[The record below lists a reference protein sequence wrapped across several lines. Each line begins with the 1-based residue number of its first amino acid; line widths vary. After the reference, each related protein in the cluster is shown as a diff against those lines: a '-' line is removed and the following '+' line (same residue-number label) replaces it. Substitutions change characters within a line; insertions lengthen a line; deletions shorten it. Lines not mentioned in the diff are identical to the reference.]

1 MKRIVNKKIHTLFGT
16 GGGVVKRCICTK
28 RNTEQMQSTDITR
41 LCLRL
46 RHQGKTTCQTPHLTA
61 DIVSALSKKGDEVR
75 ATSVNTKSITLT
87 INGQEVC
94 IRAQSAEA
102 SGDHWYSVTANGKA
116 VCLTP
121 FHTDTVPTHVTDG
134 MRLYPILEVL
144 YRTWGD
150 GSFPT
155 SKADLLKRVTA
166 LTGIVAT
173 KTVSY
178 PVSYVEV
185 ASFVDAIHLIL
196 EATSEA

>member
-1 MKRIVNKKIHTLFGT
+1 
-16 GGGVVKRCICTK
+16 
-28 RNTEQMQSTDITR
+28 MQPVDITR

-61 DIVSALSKKGDEVR
+61 DIVSALTKKGDEVR
-75 ATSVNTKSITLT
+75 VISVNAKSITLT
-87 INGQEVC
+87 VNGQEVC
-94 IRAQSAEA
+94 IRAQTAEA

-121 FHTDTVPTHVTDG
+121 FHTDTVVTHVTDG
-134 MRLYPILEVL
+134 VQQYPIHEVL

-150 GSFPT
+150 GRFPT
-155 SKADLLKRVTA
+155 SEADLLKSVTT

-173 KTVSY
+173 NTVSY